1 MPRRPRAA
9 AASAARRPPRRR
21 PPRRRR
27 FGQHFLHDPAVIRRI
42 VRALSPRAGDH
53 LVEIGPGRGALTSA
67 LLECR
72 DSTLDAIEIDRDLAS
87 LLRERF
93 APPRAVL
100 HTADALE
107 FDFSAL
113 ARERGGR
120 LRIAGNLPY
129 NISTPLLFR
138 LLAHAAAILDLHLM
152 LQREVVARL
161 AALPGG
167 GDYGRLA
174 VMLAPHVEI
183 EGLFDVGPGAFQ
195 PPPRVWSAVVRLTMR
210 AQPLFAVSP
219 QYGAVVAAAFAHRR
233 KTLRNALGRLLT
245 GAEIDA
251 CGIDPGARPETL
263 TPQAFNTLAR
273 ALDRTAP

>member
-1 MPRRPRAA
+1 MPRRARAA
-9 AASAARRPPRRR
+9 AASAARR

-67 LLECR
+67 LLECG
-72 DSTLDAIEIDRDLAS
+72 DCTLDAIEIDRDLAS

-93 APPRAVL
+93 APPRTVL
-100 HTADALE
+100 HTSDALE
-107 FDFSAL
+107 FDFTAL
-113 ARERGGR
+113 SRGRGGR

-138 LLAHAAAILDLHLM
+138 LLAHASAILDLHLM

-161 AALPGG
+161 AAQTGDA
-167 GDYGRLA
+167 DYGRLA

-183 EGLFDVGPGAFQ
+183 ERLFDVGPGAFQ
-195 PPPRVWSAVVRLTMR
+195 PPPRVWSAVVRLSMR

-219 QYGAVVAAAFAHRR
+219 HYAAVVAAAFAHRR
-233 KTLRNALGRLLT
+233 KTLRNALGRVLT
-245 GAEIDA
+245 GAEIGA
-251 CGIDPGARPETL
+251 CGLDPGARPETL
-263 TPQAFNTLAR
+263 APQAFNTLAR
-273 ALDRTAP
+273 ALDRTRG